1 MSLARGCVVRK
12 ALVAILT
19 AVLALAA
26 AFAFAARTGVNSSA
40 TAASAYHAGQVASY
54 QRHYSHAEADFAH
67 ARDLTSDPDKAAWA
81 QYQLAS
87 CYLAQPA
94 QRSQAIPA
102 LQRLIHDYP
111 HHFLAARAQA
121 DLDRLEGK
129 KPTTIVAAAIDT
141 DCGPE
146 CLQYLLVH
154 FFHRSVSLTTLRKLA
169 GTNEHG
175 TTLLGLQKAAQAMGL
190 HAG

>member
-1 MSLARGCVVRK
+1 MRK
-12 ALVAILT
+12 LFVAIPV

-26 AFAFAARTGVNSSA
+26 AFVFASRSRVHSST

-54 QRHYSHAEADFAH
+54 QRHYSRAEANFAQ
-67 ARDLTSDPDKAAWA
+67 ARDLTTDPDKAAWA

-87 CYLAQPA
+87 CYLSQPA

-102 LQRLIHDYP
+102 LKRLIHDYP

-129 KPTTIVAAAIDT
+129 KPSKVSPAAIDT

-146 CLQYLLVH
+146 SLQYLLAH
-154 FFHRSVSLTTLRKLA
+154 SFHRSVSLAALRKLSGA
-169 GTNEHG
+169 NEHG
-175 TTLLGLQKAAQAMGL
+175 TLCVNIE
-190 HAG
+190 